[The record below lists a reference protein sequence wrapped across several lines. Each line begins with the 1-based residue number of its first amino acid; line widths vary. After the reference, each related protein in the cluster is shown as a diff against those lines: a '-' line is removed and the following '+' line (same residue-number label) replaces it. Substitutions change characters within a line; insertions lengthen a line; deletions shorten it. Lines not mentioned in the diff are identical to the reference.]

1 MSRGLGDVYKRQIIN
16 LPQSDQGYLTIGV
29 KNEYFKP
36 IHQATIRL
44 IFADLGI
51 AFLLGTIAS
60 IYFAYRRSHPI
71 ERILHI
77 IHDMDRQPNVQNSF
91 LEIEGTVYQ
100 ILEFQHVKPGKGAAF
115 AGGVAGAAVGNVA
128 GHSGRLVGR
137 AGKAAWNHTAG
148 KLFKRK

>member
-1 MSRGLGDVYKRQIIN
+1 MSFQKEKTALTYTFTQDVYKRQVLKNGDGEVLVQHNYPDNLAEKSWEIIN

-77 IHDMDRQPNVQNSF
+77 IHDLS
-91 LEIEGTVYQ
+91 LIH
-100 ILEFQHVKPGKGAAF
+100 ILP
-115 AGGVAGAAVGNVA
+115 
-128 GHSGRLVGR
+128 
-137 AGKAAWNHTAG
+137 
-148 KLFKRK
+148 